1 MQDPKSVARKVQ
13 EMFPDIDFNTILGLC
28 QEMREVDQVVDYLQ
42 RHPNGGWST
51 TDSKARQQSGDKPKQ
66 RSQRERR
73 IPKKP
78 GDKQETPKETTEQ
91 AAPVQ
96 VKKQMN
102 FGKPSGASWGS
113 LKLDGSN
120 DEGEAPSAP
129 PPAAAA
135 PPAKAAPAKQP
146 PTNPAQAKPAPAP
159 QQTKPVEE
167 KEVVREPVK
176 ETPPPAKPEPA
187 PKPEPPQKP
196 DTALYIPKSLE
207 RVTPQMSKFGVF
219 TGPVRRTP
227 TPETTQ
233 EVPPKKRMEVSTE
246 LVVHE
251 VPLQVQQPAPVQQ
264 APPQAPPQPQPQQ
277 APVQPQQEEEIRK
290 EGAQVP
296 FWYPGYP
303 GWFPY
308 MQGQWPMDM
317 EVGPYGMMRP
327 PAQGQPDD
335 RARPHPQGQMPPG
348 FPAMP
353 PGFMGMPYP
362 MPPPAGQQFPPRGDY
377 RQFQRGDFN
386 PQGGYPRPY

>member
-1 MQDPKSVARKVQ
+1 MQDDRSVAKKVQ
-13 EMFPDIDFNTILGLC
+13 EMYPDVDFHTILGLC
-28 QEMREVDQVVDYLQ
+28 QEMREVDQVIDYLQ
-42 RHPNGGWST
+42 KNPNGGWST
-51 TDSKARQQSGDKPKQ
+51 TESKTRTQTGDKLKQ
-66 RSQRERR
+66 RPQRERR

-78 GDKQETPKETTEQ
+78 GDKQEPPKETTEQ
-91 AAPVQ
+91 AAPVP

-113 LKLDGSN
+113 LKLD
-120 DEGEAPSAP
+120 DKAEGPQTDS
-129 PPAAAA
+129 AA
-135 PPAKAAPAKQP
+135 PPAKQAPAKQAPANP
-146 PTNPAQAKPAPAP
+146 PQAKPAPAP
-159 QQTKPVEE
+159 PQVKPVEE

-176 ETPPPAKPEPA
+176 ETPPQPKPEPTPKPEPA
-187 PKPEPPQKP
+187 QKP

-227 TPETTQ
+227 PPETPQ
-233 EVPPKKRMEVSTE
+233 EVPPKRRMEVSTE

-264 APPQAPPQPQPQQ
+264 APPQAPPQPQPQPQQ

-296 FWYPGYP
+296 FWYPSYP

-308 MQGQWPMDM
+308 MQPGQWPMDM
-317 EVGPYGMMRP
+317 EAGPYGMMRP

-353 PGFMGMPYP
+353 PGFMGMPYA

-377 RQFQRGDFN
+377 RQFQRGDYN
-386 PQGGYPRPY
+386 PQAGYPRPY